1 MCYQSS
7 LELKNRLNKH
17 PYMSNFEQYRC
28 WWNCDI
34 SSSDDFKYFSPK
46 LKEWQSCFILSPFE
60 LKTIFTCFKKY
71 MAVYHASSL
80 VMAYSTLL
88 FLRAVFHL
96 LFIHNTKLL
105 PLEEDQKLCEGSYL
119 KLVLDI
125 RALCSLPVLEMWSEH
140 PIFNFRHLVL

>member
-1 MCYQSS
+1 
-7 LELKNRLNKH
+7 
-17 PYMSNFEQYRC
+17 
-28 WWNCDI
+28 
-34 SSSDDFKYFSPK
+34 
-46 LKEWQSCFILSPFE
+46 
-60 LKTIFTCFKKY
+60 

-96 LFIHNTKLL
+96 LLIHNTKLL

-125 RALCSLPVLEMWSEH
+125 RALCSLPVLEM
-140 PIFNFRHLVL
+140 